1 MNSINPNNMQSN
13 KQIMSAANAAETS
26 AVNTTAVNTTA
37 EGDVMRVRLDFVY
50 QVTLKQLILR
60 LLILGSRKNNYNT
73 QLKNLEKAD
82 IEYIKQEIQNGKGDE
97 ILKVVQE
104 VYADSR
110 APKQEV
116 TMLVMALL
124 CRAADLDLRV
134 KSLALL
140 KEFRTISH
148 LYSWKNCHAS
158 IANPLT
164 GKPSKGFGRAVKRAI
179 NEWALA
185 YKEKPKELAYQI
197 TKYMTRE
204 GWSFKNILQCTHL
217 RTKTGDDR
225 LLMAP
230 ASASKKTGK
239 AQGKSNDVPAKE
251 IDLVLRYAVNGFS
264 AMEELAQKA
273 GLADIEN
280 GVYVYLKAVHDAKH
294 FTETDE
300 NKAQLI
306 ELIHKHRLAR
316 EQVPTWGL
324 ADTDVLLALL
334 LNKKKTQVTMPLTAL
349 LRNLGSLT
357 SHQVLANEEEL
368 QVVQAHLLH
377 PITIEKSRV
386 HPVTVLMAWFT
397 YRNGSGLRGKTSWI
411 PHPSL
416 VKTLEEMFYLSFKN
430 VEPTDQSICFLI
442 DGSGSMTAPSL
453 CEGVSNAEAAALLA
467 MIFARS
473 ETKKVAV
480 PHHAFYIFTAG
491 VVKHGRST
499 TGLTDVSDAIHAEA
513 TLDQVLEAVQHSD
526 WGTTDISG
534 GILEALKYKRK
545 YGAFVVITDNDVN
558 SGIKPSEAM
567 QQYRKGMKLPNTK
580 LAVIATQGTNITI
593 ADPADPLM
601 LDMVGFDSHGP
612 KILQDFIRGL

>member
-1 MNSINPNNMQSN
+1 MDQ
-13 KQIMSAANAAETS
+13 KC
-26 AVNTTAVNTTA
+26 VN
-37 EGDVMRVRLDFVY
+37 EEFVY
-50 QVTLKQLILR
+50 PVTLKQLILR

-73 QLKNLEKAD
+73 QLKNLTKED
-82 IEYIKQEIQNGKGDE
+82 SDYIKQEIQNGKGGE
-97 ILKVVQE
+97 ILDIVRE
-104 VYADSR
+104 VYAESR

-116 TMLVMALL
+116 TMLMMALL
-124 CRAADLDLRV
+124 CRAADVDLRL

-158 IANPLT
+158 IDNPLT
-164 GKPSKGFGRAVKRAI
+164 GQPSKGFGRAVKRAI

-185 YKEKPKELAYQI
+185 YKDKPKELAYQI

-225 LLMAP
+225 LIAP
-230 ASASKKTGK
+230 AQAKQTPAQAPK
-239 AQGKSNDVPAKE
+239 AQKGQGNANDVPPAE
-251 IDLVLRYAVNGFS
+251 IDLVLRYAVNGFA
-264 AMEELAQKA
+264 AMEELAKKS

-280 GVYVYLKAVHDAKH
+280 GVYIYLKAVHDAKH
-294 FTETDE
+294 FSETEE

-316 EQVPTWGL
+316 EQVPTWAL
-324 ADTDVLLALL
+324 ADTDTLLALL
-334 LNKKKTQVTMPLTAL
+334 VNKKKTQVTMPLTAL
-349 LRNLGSLT
+349 LRNLGSMT
-357 SHQVLANEEEL
+357 SHQVLADEEVL
-368 QVVQAHLLH
+368 QVVQAHLLN

-386 HPVTVLMAWFT
+386 HPVTVLMAWFN
-397 YRNGSGLRGKTSWI
+397 YRNGCGLRGQTHWI

-430 VEPTDQSICFLI
+430 VEPTDTSICFLI

-473 ETKKVAV
+473 ETKKDAV
-480 PHHAFYIFTAG
+480 PNHAFYIFTASKI
-491 VVKHGRST
+491 VNYRTT

-513 TLDQVLEAVQHSD
+513 TLDQVLQAVQRSD
-526 WGTTDISG
+526 WGMTDISS

-567 QQYRKGMKLPNTK
+567 QQYRTGMKLPNTK
-580 LAVIATQGTNITI
+580 LAVIATQGTNLSI

-612 KILQDFIRGL
+612 KILQDFIRFK

>member
-1 MNSINPNNMQSN
+1 MLSYNNVKMDQ
-13 KQIMSAANAAETS
+13 KC
-26 AVNTTAVNTTA
+26 VN
-37 EGDVMRVRLDFVY
+37 EEFVY
-50 QVTLKQLILR
+50 PVTLKQLILR

-73 QLKNLEKAD
+73 QLKNLTKED
-82 IEYIKQEIQNGKGDE
+82 CDYIKQEIQNGKGSE
-97 ILKVVQE
+97 ILDIVRE
-104 VYADSR
+104 VYTESR

-116 TMLVMALL
+116 TMLMMALL
-124 CRAADLDLRV
+124 CRAADVDLRL

-164 GKPSKGFGRAVKRAI
+164 GQPSKGFGRAVKRAI

-185 YKEKPKELAYQI
+185 YKDKPKELAYQI

-225 LLMAP
+225 LIAP
-230 ASASKKTGK
+230 APAPKAQKGQGK
-239 AQGKSNDVPAKE
+239 ANDVPPAE
-251 IDLVLRYAVNGFS
+251 IDLVLRYAVNGFA
-264 AMEELAQKA
+264 AMEELAKKS

-280 GVYVYLKAVHDAKH
+280 GVYDYLKAVHDAKH
-294 FTETDE
+294 FTETEE

-316 EQVPTWGL
+316 EQVPTWAL
-324 ADTDVLLALL
+324 ADTDALLALL
-334 LNKKKTQVTMPLTAL
+334 VNKKKTQVTMPLTAL
-349 LRNLGSLT
+349 LRNLGSMT
-357 SHQVLANEEEL
+357 SHQVLADEEEL
-368 QVVQAHLLH
+368 QLVQAHLLN

-397 YRNGSGLRGKTSWI
+397 YRNGSGLRGQTCWR

-430 VEPTDQSICFLI
+430 VEPTDTSICFLI

-453 CEGVSNAEAAALLA
+453 CEGISNAEAAALLA

-473 ETKKVAV
+473 ETHI
-480 PHHAFYIFTAG
+480 PNHAFYIFTASKI
-491 VVKHGRST
+491 VNHRTT
-499 TGLTDVSDAIHAEA
+499 TGLTDVSDAIHAES
-513 TLDQVLEAVQHSD
+513 TLDQVLQAVQRSD
-526 WGTTDISG
+526 WGTTDISS

-567 QQYRKGMKLPNTK
+567 KQYRAGMKLPNTK
-580 LAVIATQGTNITI
+580 LAVIATQGTNLTI

-612 KILQDFIRGL
+612 KILQDFIRFK

>member
-1 MNSINPNNMQSN
+1 MDINE
-13 KQIMSAANAAETS
+13 A
-26 AVNTTAVNTTA
+26 
-37 EGDVMRVRLDFVY
+37 FVY
-50 QVTLKQLILR
+50 PVTLKQLILR

-73 QLKNLEKAD
+73 QLKNLTKED
-82 IEYIKQEIQNGKGDE
+82 SDYIKQEIQNGKGHE
-97 ILKVVQE
+97 ILEIVRE

-110 APKQEV
+110 APKQEA

-124 CRAADLDLRV
+124 CRAADVDLRV

-148 LYSWKNCHAS
+148 LYSWKNYHA
-158 IANPLT
+158 AAENPLT
-164 GKPSKGFGRAVKRAI
+164 GQSSKGFGRAVKRAI

-185 YKEKPKELAYQI
+185 YKDKPKELAYQI

-225 LLMAP
+225 PQAQQAQAQAQAQQLQP
-230 ASASKKTGK
+230 AHTKKTHKG
-239 AQGKSNDVPAKE
+239 QGQANDVPPCE
-251 IDLVLRYAVNGFS
+251 MDLVLRYAVNGFA
-264 AMEELAQKA
+264 AMEELAKKS
-273 GLADIEN
+273 GLAAIEN

-294 FTETDE
+294 FSETEE

-316 EQVPTWGL
+316 EQVPTWAL
-324 ADTDVLLALL
+324 ADTDALLALL
-334 LNKKKTQVTMPLTAL
+334 VNKKKTQVTMPLTAL
-349 LRNLGSLT
+349 LRNLGSMT
-357 SHQVLANEEEL
+357 SHQVLADEEEL
-368 QVVQAHLLH
+368 QLVREHLLN

-397 YRNGSGLRGKTSWI
+397 YRNGKGLRGQTSWT

-416 VKTLEEMFYLSFKN
+416 IKTLEEMFYRSFKN
-430 VEPTDQSICFLI
+430 VEPTDTSICFLI

-473 ETKKVAV
+473 ETKKEVV
-480 PHHAFYIFTAG
+480 PNHAFYIFTASKI
-491 VVKHGRST
+491 VNYRTT

-513 TLDQVLEAVQHSD
+513 TLDQVLQAVQRSD
-526 WGTTDISG
+526 WGMTDISS

-558 SGIKPSEAM
+558 SGIEPSEAM
-567 QQYRKGMKLPNTK
+567 KQYRAGMKLPNTK
-580 LAVIATQGTNITI
+580 LAVIATQGTNLSI

-612 KILQDFIRGL
+612 KILQDFIRGV

>member
-1 MNSINPNNMQSN
+1 MEQR
-13 KQIMSAANAAETS
+13 
-26 AVNTTAVNTTA
+26 VN
-37 EGDVMRVRLDFVY
+37 EEFVY
-50 QVTLKQLILR
+50 PVTLKQLILR

-73 QLKNLEKAD
+73 QLKNLTKED
-82 IEYIKQEIQNGKGDE
+82 RDYIKQEIQNGKGGE
-97 ILKVVQE
+97 ILDIVRE
-104 VYADSR
+104 VYAESR

-116 TMLVMALL
+116 TMLIMALL
-124 CRAADLDLRV
+124 CRAADVDLRL

-164 GKPSKGFGRAVKRAI
+164 GQPSKGFGRAVKRAI

-185 YKEKPKELAYQI
+185 YKDKPKELAYQI

-225 LLMAP
+225 LIAP
-230 ASASKKTGK
+230 APAKQTPAAAAAAQAKQTPAQAQQTPAPAPTKKTHKG
-239 AQGKSNDVPAKE
+239 QGQANDVPPAE
-251 IDLVLRYAVNGFS
+251 LDLVLRYAVNGFA
-264 AMEELAQKA
+264 AMEELAKKS

-280 GVYVYLKAVHDAKH
+280 GVYIYLKAVDDAKH
-294 FTETDE
+294 FTETEE

-316 EQVPTWGL
+316 EQVPTWAL
-324 ADTDVLLALL
+324 ADTDALLALL
-334 LNKKKTQVTMPLTAL
+334 VNKKKTQVTMPLTAL
-349 LRNLGSLT
+349 LRNLGSMT
-357 SHQVLANEEEL
+357 SHQVLADEEVL
-368 QVVQAHLLH
+368 QLVQAHLLN

-397 YRNGSGLRGKTSWI
+397 YRNGSGLRGQTSWI

-430 VEPTDQSICFLI
+430 VEPTDTSICFLI

-473 ETKKVAV
+473 ETKKEVV
-480 PHHAFYIFTAG
+480 PNHAFYIFTASKI
-491 VVKHGRST
+491 VNYRTT

-513 TLDQVLEAVQHSD
+513 TLDQVLQAVQRSD
-526 WGTTDISG
+526 WGMTDISS

-567 QQYRKGMKLPNTK
+567 QQYRAGMKLPNTK
-580 LAVIATQGTNITI
+580 LAVIATQGTNLSI

>member
-1 MNSINPNNMQSN
+1 MEQL
-13 KQIMSAANAAETS
+13 
-26 AVNTTAVNTTA
+26 VNT
-37 EGDVMRVRLDFVY
+37 DFVY
-50 QVTLKQLILR
+50 PVTLKQLILR

-73 QLKNLEKAD
+73 QLKNLTKED
-82 IEYIKQEIQNGKGDE
+82 RDYIKQEIQNGKGSE
-97 ILKVVQE
+97 ILEVVRE
-104 VYADSR
+104 VYAESR

-116 TMLVMALL
+116 TMLMMALL
-124 CRAADLDLRV
+124 CRAADVDLRL

-164 GKPSKGFGRAVKRAI
+164 GQPSKGFGRAVKRAI

-185 YKEKPKELAYQI
+185 YKDKPKELAYQI

-225 LLMAP
+225 LIAP
-230 ASASKKTGK
+230 EQVPKAHTHKGQGK
-239 AQGKSNDVPAKE
+239 ANDVPPAE
-251 IDLVLRYAVNGFS
+251 IDLVLRYAVNGFA
-264 AMEELAQKA
+264 AMEELAKKS

-280 GVYVYLKAVHDAKH
+280 GVYIYLKAVHDAKH
-294 FTETDE
+294 FSETEE

-306 ELIHKHRLAR
+306 ELIHKHRLSR
-316 EQVPTWGL
+316 EQVPTWAL
-324 ADTDVLLALL
+324 ADTDTLLALL
-334 LNKKKTQVTMPLTAL
+334 VNKKKTQVTMPLTAL
-349 LRNLGSLT
+349 LRNLGSMT
-357 SHQVLANEEEL
+357 SHQVLADEEVL
-368 QVVQAHLLH
+368 QLVQAHLLN

-397 YRNGSGLRGKTSWI
+397 YRNGCGLRGQTHWI

-416 VKTLEEMFYLSFKN
+416 VKTLEEMFYRSFKN
-430 VEPTDQSICFLI
+430 VEPTDTSICFLI

-473 ETKKVAV
+473 ETKKEVV
-480 PHHAFYIFTAG
+480 PNHAFYIFTASKI
-491 VVKHGRST
+491 VNYRTT

-513 TLDQVLEAVQHSD
+513 TLDQVLQAVQRSD
-526 WGTTDISG
+526 WGMTDISS

-567 QQYRKGMKLPNTK
+567 KQYRAGMKLPNTK
-580 LAVIATQGTNITI
+580 LAVIATQGTNLSI

-612 KILQDFIRGL
+612 KILQDCIRGV

>member
-1 MNSINPNNMQSN
+1 MEQR
-13 KQIMSAANAAETS
+13 
-26 AVNTTAVNTTA
+26 VN
-37 EGDVMRVRLDFVY
+37 EEFVY
-50 QVTLKQLILR
+50 PVTLKQLILR

-73 QLKNLEKAD
+73 QLKNIAKED
-82 IEYIKQEIQNGKGDE
+82 RDFIKQEIQNGKGCE
-97 ILKVVQE
+97 ILEIVRE
-104 VYADSR
+104 VYAESR
-110 APKQEV
+110 APKQEA
-116 TMLVMALL
+116 TMLMMALL
-124 CRAADLDLRV
+124 CRAADDDLRV

-158 IANPLT
+158 IPNPLT
-164 GKPSKGFGRAVKRAI
+164 GQPSKGFGRAVKRAI

-185 YKEKPKELAYQI
+185 YKDKPKELAYQI

-225 LLMAP
+225 LLAP
-230 ASASKKTGK
+230 AP
-239 AQGKSNDVPAKE
+239 AQAKQTPAPKQTRKGQGQANDVPPAE
-251 IDLVLRYAVNGFS
+251 IDLVLRYAVNGFA
-264 AMEELAQKA
+264 AMEELAKKS

-294 FTETDE
+294 FSETEE
-300 NKAQLI
+300 NKVQLI

-316 EQVPTWGL
+316 EQVPTWAL
-324 ADTDVLLALL
+324 ADTDALLALL
-334 LNKKKTQVTMPLTAL
+334 VNKKKTQVTMPLTAL
-349 LRNLGSLT
+349 LRNLGSMT
-357 SHQVLANEEEL
+357 SHQVLADEEEL
-368 QVVQAHLLH
+368 QLVQAHLLN

-397 YRNGSGLRGKTSWI
+397 YRNGCGLRGQTSWT

-416 VKTLEEMFYLSFKN
+416 VKTLEEMFYRSFKN
-430 VEPTDQSICFLI
+430 VEPTDTSICFLI

-473 ETKKVAV
+473 ETKKEVV
-480 PHHAFYIFTAG
+480 PNHAFYIFTASKI
-491 VVKHGRST
+491 VNYRTT

-513 TLDQVLEAVQHSD
+513 TLDQVLQAVQRSD
-526 WGTTDISG
+526 WGMTDISS

-567 QQYRKGMKLPNTK
+567 KQYRAGMKLPNTK
-580 LAVIATQGTNITI
+580 LAVIATQGTNLTI

-612 KILQDFIRGL
+612 KILQDFIRGV